1 MIQEIV
7 QRHATSRPMRKEA
20 EYLTALMELSKNK
33 RVALDIGAN
42 VGNVSALFAEV
53 FGEVYAF
60 EPLPKTF
67 QKYRQNIIF
76 ENILLSDSHKTV
88 RFVVESVLSTIKN
101 PGPNDKFVTMETYP
115 LDFFVIQDVD
125 IIKLDVENHELEVLK
140 GAKNTIDRCTPI
152 IGIEAHPPYLAAI
165 LRYMRETHD
174 YRTVLSFD
182 HENYILM
189 KGLHPKTNNV

>member
-1 MIQEIV
+1 MIRQIV
-7 QRHATSRPMRKEA
+7 KRYSTSRPMRKEA
-20 EYLTALMELSKNK
+20 EYLTTLIELSKNK

-42 VGNVSALFAEV
+42 VGNISALFSEI
-53 FGEVYAF
+53 FDEVYAF
-60 EPLPKTF
+60 EPLPETF
-67 QKYRQNIIF
+67 QKYRNNISF
-76 ENILLSDSHKTV
+76 ENVLLSDSHKTV
-88 RFVVESVLSTIKN
+88 PFVIETVLSTIKN

-140 GAKNTIDRCTPI
+140 GAKNTIDRCSPV
-152 IGIEAHPPYLAAI
+152 IGIEAHAPYLAAI